1 LDKKLKPKLNLVCA
15 GIDDGYLWPFLVA
28 IFAAKIH
35 ASNFFRVAV
44 GSINGGLSDESKE
57 IIGKFADFIDVPI
70 EIRDFSLNHELQITH
85 LSIQVYARLL
95 WLDTLQEKFLWLDAD
110 TLPLENWDKVFNE
123 FIDEPA
129 TTVIV
134 AAIDSAILLNMGDSP
149 TNTAYRVG
157 GETYFNDGIFLG
169 NPIAWQDRGYSQK
182 WREIGEQYR
191 ELGFTHHEQ
200 DILNYLLVEEKKIL
214 PSEFNAMVMPGSDI
228 TQKILHYTGN
238 PKPWHFNEI
247 AKRYFISI
255 EVLKDSKTGLGAFGG
270 ANWVYEYRNYWRH
283 EEMLLTLCQSNQ
295 SLTSEMDKL
304 FTGARRELLDRK
316 DLIKLKLLDAAGKK
330 WF

>member
-1 LDKKLKPKLNLVCA
+1 MKSKSKLVCA
-15 GIDDGYLWPFLVA
+15 GIDDGYLWPFLVS

-35 ASNFFRVAV
+35 ASTDFRVAV
-44 GSINGGLSDESKE
+44 GSINGGLSDESKK

-70 EIRDFSLNHELQITH
+70 EIIDFSLNQDLQITH
-85 LSIQVYARLL
+85 LSIQVYTRLL
-95 WLDTLQEKFLWLDAD
+95 WLDTLQENFLWLDAD
-110 TLPLENWDKVFNE
+110 TLPLENWDNVFDE
-123 FIDEPA
+123 LVDEPA
-129 TTVIV
+129 SVVIF
-134 AAIDSAILLNMGDSP
+134 AAIDSAILRNMGKSP
-149 TNTAYRVG
+149 ANAAYRVG

-169 NPIAWQDRGYSQK
+169 NPTAWQERGYPKK
-182 WREIGEQYR
+182 WREIGERYK

-200 DILNYLLVEEKKIL
+200 DILNYLLVEEKIIM
-214 PSEFNAMVMPGSDI
+214 SADFNAMVMPGSSI
-228 TQKILHYTGN
+228 GQKILHFTGN

-283 EEMLLTLCQSNQ
+283 EEALLAFCQGNPN
-295 SLTSEMDKL
+295 LASEIGKL

-316 DLIKLKLLDAAGKK
+316 DLIKLKLLNTAGKK

>member
-1 LDKKLKPKLNLVCA
+1 MRSKSNLVCA
-15 GIDDGYLWPFLVA
+15 GIDDGYLWPFLVS
-28 IFAAKIH
+28 IFAAKSH
-35 ASNFFRVAV
+35 ASQDFRVAV
-44 GSINGGLSDESKE
+44 GSINGGLSDKSKK
-57 IIGKFADFIDVPI
+57 IIGEFAQLIHIPI
-70 EIRDFSLNHELQITH
+70 EIRDFTLNEDLQSTH
-85 LSIQVYARLL
+85 LNIQAYTRLL
-95 WLDTLQEKFLWLDAD
+95 WLDTLEENFLWLDAD
-110 TLPLENWDKVFNE
+110 TLPLENWEGVFDQLENE
-123 FIDEPA
+123 PPNIVLAA
-129 TTVIV
+129 T
-134 AAIDSAILLNMGDSP
+134 IDSTIINNMHKSP
-149 TNTAYRVG
+149 NNAAYRVG
-157 GETYFNDGIFLG
+157 GKSYFNDGIFLG
-169 NPIAWQDRGYSQK
+169 NPIAWRENGYSQK
-182 WREIGEQYR
+182 WREVGSAYR
-191 ELGFTHHEQ
+191 ELGFIEHDQ
-200 DILNYLLVEEKKIL
+200 DILNYLLIEDRKIM
-214 PSEFNAMVMPGSDI
+214 SADFNAMVMPGSDI

-295 SLTSEMDKL
+295 SLTSEMGKL